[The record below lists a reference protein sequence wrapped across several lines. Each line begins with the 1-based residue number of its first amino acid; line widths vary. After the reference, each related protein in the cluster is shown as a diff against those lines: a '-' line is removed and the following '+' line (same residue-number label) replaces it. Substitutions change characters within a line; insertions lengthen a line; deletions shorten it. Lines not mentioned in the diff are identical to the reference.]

1 MQRGFDVTGRK
12 FPMFVTSVI
21 CLSTA
26 GLLFSVG
33 QNPSSSSAHAL
44 VSAPQNPF
52 SALVAT
58 QDVSLVATTTLHD
71 TYDVVSSNMSGF
83 QRMER
88 LQTSPD
94 EAVAN
99 ATIPTPTQFTDTEV
113 ALHPQQKVQAPVHK
127 AQPKPSV
134 HHTVVHLPSKPLTS
148 RSQSS
153 IIPSS
158 YGSAVANYSQ
168 NFIGTPYVW
177 GGSSPR
183 GFDCSGFVEYTYQ
196 HYGIHLGHSSY
207 GQFNQGTSVSRGNLS
222 AGDLVFFDAN
232 GPGASHVG
240 IYLGGGQFISAAGSS
255 VRIDSLSS
263 AYWGGHYV
271 GARRIH

>member
-1 MQRGFDVTGRK
+1 MTGRK

-33 QNPSSSSAHAL
+33 QNPSSPSAHAL
-44 VSAPQNPF
+44 ASAPQNPF
-52 SALVAT
+52 SALGGI
-58 QDVSLVATTTLHD
+58 QDASLVATTTLHD

-83 QRMER
+83 QRIQQ
-88 LQTSPD
+88 LQNSSD
-94 EAVAN
+94 EAIPN
-99 ATIPTPTQFTDTEV
+99 ATIPTPTQFADTDV
-113 ALHPQQKVQAPVHK
+113 ALHSQHKVQVPAHK
-127 AQPKPSV
+127 AQPKPQPKPPV

-153 IIPSS
+153 VIPSS
-158 YGSAVANYSQ
+158 YGAEVATYSQ
-168 NFIGTPYVW
+168 RFIGTPYVW
-177 GGSSPR
+177 GGSSPK

-196 HYGIHLGHSSY
+196 HYGVNLGHSSY
-207 GQFNQGTSVSRGNLS
+207 GQFTQGTAVSRGNLS